1 MRISLAR
8 CLALL
13 GSFSCAGSTE
23 PEWNLTLE
31 TDQVSYIAS
40 VDPDPRFDHTVR
52 VIVKLRNE
60 SSRLVRINRCTPE
73 TTYPPYALEPDGGGV
88 AAWTP
93 NIVCTSGV
101 PSPRDVAGGLEIT
114 DTLFLHAPWERL
126 FNGQPVGTTEGNF
139 RILYE
144 VQICGSVTRFGQCV
158 ILNRYNVARS
168 NRFAIQVP

>member
-1 MRISLAR
+1 MRISLAQ

-13 GSFSCAGSTE
+13 GCISCGGSTE
-23 PEWNLTLE
+23 PKSNLILE
-31 TDQVSYIAS
+31 TDQASYIAT

-52 VIVKLRNE
+52 VILKFRNQ
-60 SSRLVRINRCTPE
+60 SDGVVRINRCTSG
-73 TTYPPYALEPDGGGV
+73 TTFPPYVLERDGGGA

-93 NIVCTSGV
+93 NIVCVNGV
-101 PSPRDVAGGLEIT
+101 PSPRDVPAGLEIT
-114 DTLFLHAPWERL
+114 DTLLLHAPWERL

-144 VQICGSVTRFGQCV
+144 VQVCGSVTSFGQCV
-158 ILNRYNVARS
+158 IIGQFDYARS